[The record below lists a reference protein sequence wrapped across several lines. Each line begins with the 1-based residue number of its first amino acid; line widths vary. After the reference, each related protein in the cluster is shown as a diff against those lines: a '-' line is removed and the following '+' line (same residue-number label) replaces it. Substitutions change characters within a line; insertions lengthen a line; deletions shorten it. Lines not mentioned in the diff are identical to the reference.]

1 MVTGSIG
8 QYGKI
13 NEYEK
18 DKEDWICY
26 IERIILF
33 FEANEIQ
40 EESKKKA
47 ILLSSV
53 GAETYK
59 VIKSLPIPSKPT
71 EKTFEEIVQLLKEH
85 QTPKANKIAE
95 RFKFNMRDRKDGES
109 LSVYLAE
116 LRHLT
121 EHCDYRDQ
129 LEDMLRDRLVCG
141 IKHERIQQR
150 LLSEGDSIHQASM
163 MKSTYS
169 NNSERLEDICKVNY
183 SQNLK
188 CFRCHGKHKAND
200 CPFKSKECYV
210 CRKKGHIG
218 KACRSK
224 SFKNKRETNLVENE
238 EKTSSDED
246 SADEIFNIY
255 KLATEE
261 KQEPYKVNVR
271 INSNDVVMEI
281 DTGASISI
289 INYDTYS
296 KLVKKSKSSLMKSN
310 VILRTY
316 REVF

>member
-1 MVTGSIG
+1 
-8 QYGKI
+8 
-13 NEYEK
+13 
-18 DKEDWICY
+18 
-26 IERIILF
+26 
-33 FEANEIQ
+33 
-40 EESKKKA
+40 
-47 ILLSSV
+47 
-53 GAETYK
+53 
-59 VIKSLPIPSKPT
+59 
-71 EKTFEEIVQLLKEH
+71 
-85 QTPKANKIAE
+85 
-95 RFKFNMRDRKDGES
+95 
-109 LSVYLAE
+109 
-116 LRHLT
+116 
-121 EHCDYRDQ
+121 
-129 LEDMLRDRLVCG
+129 
-141 IKHERIQQR
+141 
-150 LLSEGDSIHQASM
+150 M

-289 INYDTYS
+289 INYYTYS
-296 KLVKKSKSSLMKSN
+296 KSVKKSKSSLMKSN
-310 VILRTY
+310 VMLRTY
-316 REVF
+316 SGSILKARGKFEGVFEYEGQKLKHQFVVADRARPNLLCHDILNFIAIDWSQFKRAMQVNNVNEVLNNLCEKYFDVFSPGLGTMKGVEVRLNVDKGAKPVFYKARPVPYSIKEKIELELERLVSENIFQPVEYSE